1 MNGPSDEK
9 CEKLAR
15 LASQMTKVCQIDDA
29 LDIVKSF
36 LPSETELTTVQDS
49 YKHLTASF
57 ICPKLTFIVDE
68 VKFPRLWPQHVIDFY
83 FSVSIFS
90 YDYFFLI
97 VCKGQTISRF
107 AGLCLFSIRLICSES

>member
-1 MNGPSDEK
+1 MLTLYMNGTSVEK

-15 LASQMTKVCQIDDA
+15 LAAQMTKVCQIDDA

-68 VKFPRLWPQHVIDFY
+68 VKFPQLWPQHVIDFY
-83 FSVSIFS
+83 FSVSIFIW
-90 YDYFFLI
+90 YFFYLFFII
-97 VCKGQTISRF
+97 VYNRKNGY
-107 AGLCLFSIRLICSES
+107 FSHHP

>member
-15 LASQMTKVCQIDDA
+15 LASQMTKVCQVDDA

-57 ICPKLTFIVDE
+57 ICPKLTFIVDK
-68 VKFPRLWPQHVIDFY
+68 VKFPQLWPQHVIDFY
-83 FSVSIFS
+83 FSVSIF
-90 YDYFFLI
+90 I
-97 VCKGQTISRF
+97 
-107 AGLCLFSIRLICSES
+107 

>member
-1 MNGPSDEK
+1 MNGSSDEK

-68 VKFPRLWPQHVIDFY
+68 VKFPQLWPQHVIDFY
-83 FSVSIFS
+83 FSVSIFLW
-90 YDYFFLI
+90 YFFFFII
-97 VCKGQTISRF
+97 VYNRKNGY
-107 AGLCLFSIRLICSES
+107 FSHHPGFS

>member
-1 MNGPSDEK
+1 MNGFSDEK

-36 LPSETELTTVQDS
+36 LPSETELATVQDS

-68 VKFPRLWPQHVIDFY
+68 VKFPQLWPQHVIDFY
-83 FSVSIFS
+83 FSVSIFH
-90 YDYFFLI
+90 L
-97 VCKGQTISRF
+97 
-107 AGLCLFSIRLICSES
+107 